1 MRKLKQLCIATV
13 LTLALSFTA
22 FAGIMDT
29 PGVTTPPPPTDQS
42 TSTGD
47 MSTSDVTS
55 DGTSSGDMEAT
66 DSVTEITLYLFDSIV
81 SSIF

>member
-13 LTLALSFTA
+13 FTLALSLTA
-22 FAGIMDT
+22 FAGNMDT
-29 PGVTTPPPPTDQS
+29 PAVTTPPPTYQS

-55 DGTSSGDMEAT
+55 DGTSSGDMKAT

>member
-29 PGVTTPPPPTDQS
+29 PGVTTPPPIDQS

-55 DGTSSGDMEAT
+55 DGTSSGDMKAT

>member
-29 PGVTTPPPPTDQS
+29 PGVTAPPPPPNQTKA
-42 TSTGD
+42 TSNTE
-47 MSTSDVTS
+47 TSDVT
-55 DGTSSGDMEAT
+55 TSETSNSETEAT
-66 DSVTEITLYLFDSIV
+66 DSMSELALYLFDSMI

>member
-1 MRKLKQLCIATV
+1 MRKLEQLCTATV

-29 PGVTTPPPPTDQS
+29 PAATSPPPTQQ
-42 TSTGD
+42 TSVPGSIDTPGVTL
-47 MSTSDVTS
+47 SETSNS
-55 DGTSSGDMEAT
+55 EMEAK
-66 DSVTEITLYLFDSIV
+66 DSVTVLALYLFDSMM

>member
-1 MRKLKQLCIATV
+1 MRQLKQLCIAMV

-29 PGVTTPPPPTDQS
+29 PGVTTPPPTGQS

-55 DGTSSGDMEAT
+55 DGTSSDDMEAT

>member
-1 MRKLKQLCIATV
+1 MRKLKQLCIAAV
-13 LTLALSFTA
+13 LSLVLSFTT
-22 FAGIMDT
+22 FAGDMQT
-29 PGVTTPPPPTDQS
+29 PGITNPPPTDQS

-55 DGTSSGDMEAT
+55 DGTSSGDMKAT